1 MSLTL
6 LILKINLTVE
16 DIQMMI
22 KYYFDSSTCFR
33 FSKISVK
40 CSVYICSCPCP
51 NKGGEAQYTHP
62 LLLASPRIFRP
73 CHGPILQKKI
83 SQTAAKNI
91 KARDQCRPPKI
102 YSYTHKEVYN
112 RVVAYHSANSFSLE
126 VLRTNS

>member
-1 MSLTL
+1 MGMAG
-6 LILKINLTVE
+6 LIFEPRTPNLKINTTFTEV
-16 DIQMMI
+16 QMML
-22 KYYFDSSTCFR
+22 KKLFDFSNGFR

-112 RVVAYHSANSFSLE
+112 GAVAYHSANSF
-126 VLRTNS
+126 N